1 MIEFWK
7 VEKRVARKFKSITT
21 ALVLADFIGKENVLK
36 KGRKLLKGGW
46 FYYNA
51 EDIESNLMIGRALRR
66 KCIKELVA
74 ESFLLVKKESTTL
87 NRTHYK
93 IDHNRIE
100 LTLHEV
106 KNAPHEVNDPPASEV
121 NNAPA
126 SEVTNDRP
134 YKEVIIRNDNKKD
147 IINNILLGP
156 NDIMKLW
163 NEMAKEE
170 NGFSSVKKLN
180 ASRIRAVKARM
191 KDVPTLEEWRCFF
204 EIIQKSD
211 FLSGRSKTNF
221 VASFDWILLE
231 KNFLKIVEGNY
242 NRNGNRPQNDGN
254 RSVVEEY
261 INSL

>member
-1 MIEFWK
+1 MTEFWK
-7 VEKRVARKFKSITT
+7 VEKRIARKFKSITT

-46 FYYNA
+46 FYYNV

-66 KCIKELVA
+66 KCIKELVG
-74 ESFLLVKKESTTL
+74 ESFLLVKKENTTL

-106 KNAPHEVNDPPASEV
+106 KNVPHEVNNAPASEV

-126 SEVTNDRP
+126 SEVTNDP
-134 YKEVIIRNDNKKD
+134 TYKEVIIRNDNKKD
-147 IINNILLGP
+147 IINNILGP

-163 NEMAKEE
+163 NEMAKGD
-170 NGFSSVKKLN
+170 NSFSSVKKLN
-180 ASRIRAVKARM
+180 ASRIKAVKARM
-191 KDVPTLEEWRCFF
+191 KDVPTLEEWECFF
-204 EIIQKSD
+204 DIIQKSD
-211 FLSGRSKTNF
+211 FLSGRSKVDF

-242 NRNGNRPQNDGN
+242 NRNKPRLEKDGN
-254 RSVVEEY
+254 QSLVEEY

>member
-1 MIEFWK
+1 MTEFWK

-46 FYYNA
+46 FYYNV

-93 IDHNRIE
+93 IDHKRIE
-100 LTLHEV
+100 STLHEV
-106 KNAPHEVNDPPASEV
+106 KNAPHEVNDSPASEV
-121 NNAPA
+121 NNALA
-126 SEVTNDRP
+126 SEVTNDRT
-134 YKEVIIRNDNKKD
+134 YKEVTKRIDNKKD
-147 IINNILLGP
+147 IINNILGP

-204 EIIQKSD
+204 DIIQKSD

-242 NRNGNRPQNDGN
+242 NRNGTRPQNDGN

>member
-7 VEKRVARKFKSITT
+7 VEKRVARKFNSITT

-46 FYYNA
+46 FYYNV

-74 ESFLLVKKESTTL
+74 ESFILVKKESTTL

-126 SEVTNDRP
+126 SEVTNDRT
-134 YKEVIIRNDNKKD
+134 YKEVTKRIDNKKD
-147 IINNILLGP
+147 IINNILGP

-242 NRNGNRPQNDGN
+242 NRNSKRLEKDGN
-254 RSVVEEY
+254 QSLVEDY